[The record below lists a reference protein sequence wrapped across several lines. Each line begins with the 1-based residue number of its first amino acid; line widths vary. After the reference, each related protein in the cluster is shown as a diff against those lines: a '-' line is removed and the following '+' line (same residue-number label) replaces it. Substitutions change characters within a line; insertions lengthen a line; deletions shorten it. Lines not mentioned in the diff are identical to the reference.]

1 MKDLL
6 REIKK
11 LNEHI
16 RMLIEILC
24 ELTNKL

>member
-1 MKDLL
+1 MKELL

-16 RMLIEILC
+16 KMLIELIN
-24 ELTNKL
+24 ELLTKL